1 MSGDIPGAAV
11 PASTL
16 DVLNPARAAAGNPEA
31 RKVDQYPA
39 FDWLRFLLA
48 SIVLLDHSGVH
59 FPGPLGGGLAVDVFL
74 ALSGWLIGGILL
86 KTQRSD
92 LPRFFYNRS
101 TRIWAPY
108 FACVAL
114 LYGLALA
121 KQGLSLDWLKYLF
134 YDTTFTHYTFTRFPQ
149 ALTEMPLGGT
159 GNHFWSIS
167 VEEQFYL
174 GAPLLM
180 ILLPFGRKIW
190 PWVVVAAVLM
200 ALPSRFAPIALG
212 VLAAVIHQRQPL
224 VTGTWPRHLALG
236 LGACITVA
244 LMWRWDVMALHA
256 IFAVLVVLAL
266 AMPGRR
272 MRLAVFAGAISYPLY
287 LNQWVGGF
295 AVSLL
300 LHHMADPGPGP
311 TVLLTFLASLAVAI
325 ASWYVIDRQV
335 MARRNDWYTPA
346 RGRTAMIVAYS
357 LLIIG
362 LIGGGTIRVM
372 GG

>member
-1 MSGDIPGAAV
+1 MSIDIPGATI

-16 DVLNPARAAAGNPEA
+16 DVLNPAQAARTNPEM
-31 RKVDQYPA
+31 RKVAQYPA
-39 FDWLRFLLA
+39 FDWLRFVLA

-86 KTQRSD
+86 KTPRSD

-108 FACVAL
+108 FACAAL
-114 LYGLALA
+114 LYALALA
-121 KQGLSLDWLKYLF
+121 KEGFSLDWLKYLF
-134 YDTTFTHYTFTRFPQ
+134 YDATFTHYTFTRFPQ

-174 GAPLLM
+174 AAPLLM
-180 ILLPFGRKIW
+180 ILLPFGRKAW
-190 PWVVVAAVLM
+190 PWLVVAAVLM

-212 VLAAVIHQRQPL
+212 VLAAVVHQRRPL
-224 VTGTWPRHLALG
+224 VTGRWPRHLTLAA
-236 LGACITVA
+236 GACIVLA

-272 MRLAVFAGAISYPLY
+272 LAIAVFAGAISYPLY
-287 LNQWVGGF
+287 LNQWIGGF
-295 AVSLL
+295 ATNVL
-300 LHHMADPGPGP
+300 LHQVGDLGRGP
-311 TVLLTFLASLAVAI
+311 VLALTFLASLAVAI
-325 ASWYVIDRQV
+325 ASWFVIDRQV
-335 MARRNDWYTPA
+335 MARRDGWYTPA
-346 RGRTAMIVAYS
+346 RGRTAMIAAYS
-357 LLIIG
+357 LLVIG
-362 LIGGGTIRVM
+362 LVGGGAIRMM
-372 GG
+372 GR

>member
-1 MSGDIPGAAV
+1 MSSDIPGVTV

-16 DVLNPARAAAGNPEA
+16 DVLNPVSVGRTNPEM
-31 RKVDQYPA
+31 RKLAQYPA
-39 FDWLRFLLA
+39 FDWLRFVLA

-86 KTQRSD
+86 KTPRSD

-108 FACVAL
+108 FACAAL
-114 LYGLALA
+114 LYALALA
-121 KQGLSLDWLKYLF
+121 KEGFSPDWLKYLF
-134 YDTTFTHYTFTRFPQ
+134 YDATFTHYTFTRFPQ

-174 GAPLLM
+174 AAPLLM

-190 PWVVVAAVLM
+190 PWVVVAALLI

-224 VTGTWPRHLALG
+224 VTGTWSCHLALG
-236 LGACITVA
+236 AGACLA
-244 LMWRWDVMALHA
+244 LAMMWRWNVIALHA

-295 AVSLL
+295 AANILL
-300 LHHMADPGPGP
+300 RHIADPGRGAAL
-311 TVLLTFLASLAVAI
+311 TLTFLISVAVAV
-325 ASWYVIDRQV
+325 ASWFIIDRQV
-335 MARRNDWYTPA
+335 MKRRDAWYTPA
-346 RGRTAMIVAYS
+346 RGRAAMLAAYS
-357 LLIIG
+357 LLVIG
-362 LIGGGTIRVM
+362 LVGGGTIRMM

>member
-1 MSGDIPGAAV
+1 MSSDIPGATV

-16 DVLNPARAAAGNPEA
+16 DVLNPASAARTNPEM
-31 RKVDQYPA
+31 RKIAQYPA
-39 FDWLRFLLA
+39 FDWLRFVLA
-48 SIVLLDHSGVH
+48 SVVLLDHSGVH

-86 KTQRSD
+86 KTPRSD

-108 FACVAL
+108 FACAAL
-114 LYGLALA
+114 LYALALA
-121 KQGLSLDWLKYLF
+121 KEGFSLDWLKYLF
-134 YDTTFTHYTFTRFPQ
+134 YDATFTHYTFTRFPQ
-149 ALTEMPLGGT
+149 ALIEMPLGGT

-174 GAPLLM
+174 AAPLLM

-190 PWVVVAAVLM
+190 PWVVVAALLM

-236 LGACITVA
+236 AGACLALA
-244 LMWRWDVMALHA
+244 LMWRWDAIALHA
-256 IFAVLVVLAL
+256 VFAVLVVLAL

-295 AVSLL
+295 AVNFLL
-300 LHHMADPGPGP
+300 RHFVDPGRGA
-311 TVLLTFLASLAVAI
+311 TVSLTFLASLAVAI

-335 MARRNDWYTPA
+335 MARRNDWYTPT
-346 RGRTAMIVAYS
+346 RGRVAMVAAYS
-357 LLIIG
+357 LLVIG
-362 LIGGGTIRVM
+362 LIGGGLIRMM
-372 GG
+372 GA